1 MRPSRNNE
9 PAQPGEF
16 MALPRHKAPTYAHDH
31 VPLREHDDRA
41 RRDERSVMPDVP
53 HIGLFQA
60 LGRHWFVA
68 LLPVLAFVA
77 LGATYAITRSPVYTA
92 STTLSVVQFDLNSP
106 GALAGFPAAS
116 QSLASAYSRAVDSEA
131 LTAPVAKRLGRSVA
145 SVAAETS
152 ATPVP
157 QSPVVKVRATGDSA
171 RRAVVL
177 ANTMSRQLVAYVARL
192 GKSNAKGRKLLEQ
205 YREAERDYQV
215 ALAAQGRAQR
225 AYDEEQSARNQAP
238 LISAKSAARTARLKS
253 DSVRTRYE
261 QSQQALTAG
270 TVLQL
275 LSPSRTAESDR
286 RSKFELAV
294 LLGLA
299 AGLIVGAAL
308 ASWRFDRVARRTALA
323 LRERR

>member
-1 MRPSRNNE
+1 M
-9 PAQPGEF
+9 AQP
-16 MALPRHKAPTYAHDH
+16 RHEAPLRAHDQ
-31 VPLREHDDRA
+31 VPLRERGDSVHW
-41 RRDERSVMPDVP
+41 DEPDVVPDVP

-77 LGATYAITRSPVYTA
+77 LGATYAITRPPVYTA
-92 STTLSVVQFDLNSP
+92 SSKLSVVQLDLSSP
-106 GALAGFPAAS
+106 SALAAFPAAS
-116 QSLASAYSRAVDSEA
+116 QSLASAYSRAVDSEV

-157 QSPVVKVRATGDSA
+157 QSPIVNVFATGDSPG
-171 RRAVVL
+171 RAIDL
-177 ANTMSRQLVAYVARL
+177 ANAMSRQLVAYVAGL
-192 GKSNAKGRKLLEQ
+192 GNSDARGSNLLRQ
-205 YREAERDYQV
+205 YREAAHDYEV

-225 AYDEEQSARNQAP
+225 AYDQAQTERNQAA
-238 LISAKSAARTARLKS
+238 LIAAKSDASTARVRS
-253 DSVRTRYE
+253 DAVRTRYE
-261 QSQQALTAG
+261 QRQQALTTG

-275 LSPSRTAESDR
+275 LSPSHTAQSDR

-294 LLGLA
+294 LIGLA

-308 ASWRFDRVARRTALA
+308 ASWRFQRVARRTALA

>member
-1 MRPSRNNE
+1 LT
-9 PAQPGEF
+9 
-16 MALPRHKAPTYAHDH
+16 ALSHHEAPTQAHDH
-31 VPLREHDDRA
+31 EPLRERGDRL
-41 RRDERSVMPDVP
+41 RRDERDVVPDVP
-53 HIGLFQA
+53 HDGLFLA
-60 LGRHWFVA
+60 LRRHWFLA

-77 LGATYAITRSPVYTA
+77 LGATYAITRPPVYTA
-92 STTLSVVQFDLNSP
+92 STTLSVFQLDLSSP

-157 QSPVVKVRATGDSA
+157 QSPVIKVFATGDSPG
-171 RRAVVL
+171 RAIPL
-177 ANTMSRQLVAYVARL
+177 ANTMSAELVSYVARL
-192 GKSNAKGRKLLEQ
+192 RDSSARGRRLLHR
-205 YREAERDYQV
+205 YRQAARNYQV

-225 AYDEEQSARNQAP
+225 AYDQVQNGRNQAA
-238 LISAKSAARTARLKS
+238 LIAARSDASTARLRS
-253 DSVRTRYE
+253 DAVRTRYE
-261 QSQQALTAG
+261 QSQALTTG

-275 LSPSRTAESDR
+275 LSPSRNAKSDR
-286 RSKFELAV
+286 RSKIELAV
-294 LLGLA
+294 LIGLA

-308 ASWRFDRVARRTALA
+308 ASWRFQRVARRTALT

>member
-1 MRPSRNNE
+1 M
-9 PAQPGEF
+9 AQP
-16 MALPRHKAPTYAHDH
+16 RHEAPLRAQDH
-31 VPLREHDDRA
+31 VPLRERGESVHW
-41 RRDERSVMPDVP
+41 DEPDVVPDVP

-77 LGATYAITRSPVYTA
+77 LGATYAVTRQPVYTA
-92 STTLSVVQFDLNSP
+92 SSKLSVVQLDLSTP
-106 GALAGFPAAS
+106 SALAAFPAAS

-131 LTAPVAKRLGRSVA
+131 LTAPVAERLGRTVA
-145 SVAAETS
+145 SVAADTS

-157 QSPVVKVRATGDSA
+157 QSPIVNVFATGDSPG
-171 RRAVVL
+171 RAIDL
-177 ANTMSRQLVAYVARL
+177 ANAMSRQLVAYVVGLGNSDAR
-192 GKSNAKGRKLLEQ
+192 GSNLLRQ
-205 YREAERDYQV
+205 YRQAAHDYEI

-225 AYDEEQSARNQAP
+225 AYDQARTERNQAA
-238 LISAKSAARTARLKS
+238 LIAAKSDASTARVRS
-253 DSVRTRYE
+253 DAVRTRYE
-261 QSQQALTAG
+261 QQALTTG

-294 LLGLA
+294 LIALA

-308 ASWRFDRVARRTALA
+308 ASWRFQRVARRTALA

>member
-1 MRPSRNNE
+1 M
-9 PAQPGEF
+9 AQP
-16 MALPRHKAPTYAHDH
+16 RHEAPLRAQDH
-31 VPLREHDDRA
+31 VPLRERGESVHW
-41 RRDERSVMPDVP
+41 DEPDVVPDVP

-77 LGATYAITRSPVYTA
+77 LGATYAVTRQPVYTA
-92 STTLSVVQFDLNSP
+92 SSKLSVVQLDLSTP
-106 GALAGFPAAS
+106 SALAAFPAAS

-131 LTAPVAKRLGRSVA
+131 LTAPVAERLGRTVA
-145 SVAAETS
+145 SVAADTS

-157 QSPVVKVRATGDSA
+157 QSPIVNVFATGDSPG
-171 RRAVVL
+171 RAIDL
-177 ANTMSRQLVAYVARL
+177 ANAMSRQLVAYVVGLGNSDAR
-192 GKSNAKGRKLLEQ
+192 GSNLLRQ
-205 YREAERDYQV
+205 YRQAAHDYEI

-225 AYDEEQSARNQAP
+225 AYDQARTERNQAA
-238 LISAKSAARTARLKS
+238 LIAAKSDASTARVRS
-253 DSVRTRYE
+253 DAVRTRYE
-261 QSQQALTAG
+261 QQALTTG

-294 LLGLA
+294 LIGLA

-308 ASWRFDRVARRTALA
+308 ASWRFQRVARRTALA